1 MTLSQLLLQADRH
14 CQQGQPEQAIN
25 LYCQVLEHEK
35 APPEVNLRLGQLYE
49 EQGRV
54 EEAARC
60 FRIVADSFR
69 DGPVKLAA
77 LRQLA
82 ELEPRQVEHHLR
94 LAEVF
99 QRSGQPRQAF
109 EAYSRAAEL
118 MMLAERR
125 DAHGQIVLML
135 EKLACLMPTNQA
147 LQQELRRLRSDASQ
161 QPTLLDVA
169 TVVEFR
175 PAPPTRPGRPVLLPS
190 VEGDPAPPLAA
201 TRAKNWADSGRSGP
215 DK

>member
-1 MTLSQLLLQADRH
+1 MTHLSQLLLQADRH

-25 LYCQVLEHEK
+25 LYCRVLELDD

-49 EQGRV
+49 EQGCA

-82 ELEPRQVEHHLR
+82 ELEPLQVEHHLR
-94 LAEVF
+94 LAGVY
-99 QRSGQPRQAF
+99 QRTGQPRQAF

-118 MMLAERR
+118 MVLAERR

-135 EKLACLMPTNQA
+135 EKLAGLMPANQA
-147 LQQELRRLRSDASQ
+147 LQQELRRLRCDAGQ
-161 QPTLLDVA
+161 TPPLLA
-169 TVVEFR
+169 MVVEFR
-175 PAPPTRPGRPVLLPS
+175 PARPTRPGRPALLPS
-190 VEGDPAPPLAA
+190 VEGDSAPPLAA
-201 TRAKNWADSGRSGP
+201 TARK
-215 DK
+215 K

>member
-1 MTLSQLLLQADRH
+1 VTHLTHLLHHADQH
-14 CQQGQPEQAIN
+14 YQQGQVEQAID
-25 LYCQVLEHEK
+25 LYCQVLALEE

-82 ELEPRQVEHHLR
+82 ELEPRQV
-94 LAEVF
+94 
-99 QRSGQPRQAF
+99 
-109 EAYSRAAEL
+109 YSRAAEL

-125 DAHGQIVLML
+125 DAHGQVVLML

-147 LQQELRRLRSDASQ
+147 LQQELRRLRGDAGQS
-161 QPTLLDVA
+161 PTLLDLA

-175 PAPPTRPGRPVLLPS
+175 PARPTRPGRPVLLPS

-201 TRAKNWADSGRSGP
+201 TPPKKWADSGRSP
-215 DK
+215 NK